1 MKAIYLKFSCAFC
14 FFSLLIFPSNAQ
26 KNQDNTVQKAEMS
39 KISFVEGEWKGS
51 GWIMRQDRKKH
62 YFEQSEEVVL
72 TLDGTAIF
80 IEGVGKQEFDTVH
93 HALAIINY
101 DLEKQQYNF
110 RSYLKDGKS
119 GDSKLELLEG
129 KLYWYP
135 TDFIRY
141 IISINENNEWL
152 EIGEIN
158 KMDNWYKFFE
168 MKLTKYENYGK

>member
-1 MKAIYLKFSCAFC
+1 MKSLYLKFSCVLCLFVLFTFA
-14 FFSLLIFPSNAQ
+14 STAQ
-26 KNQDNTVQKAEMS
+26 NNQDNTVQKAEMA
-39 KISFVEGEWKGS
+39 KISFLEGEWKGS

-62 YFEQSEEVVL
+62 FFEQSEKVIS

-80 IEGVGKQEFDTVH
+80 IEGVGTQEYDTVH

-101 DLEKQQYNF
+101 DLEKQEYNF
-110 RSYLKDGKS
+110 RSYLKDGKA
-119 GDSKLELLEG
+119 GDSKMELLDG

-141 IISINENNEWL
+141 IISINENNEWI

-168 MKLTKYENYGK
+168 MKLVKNENYGK

>member
-1 MKAIYLKFSCAFC
+1 MNNIYLKFS
-14 FFSLLIFPSNAQ
+14 SLLGILFLFCNSILAQ
-26 KNQDNTVQKAEMS
+26 ESKENTKQKEEMA
-39 KISFVEGEWKGS
+39 KISFLAGEWKGS

-62 YFEQSEEVVL
+62 FFEQWERVVL

-80 IEGVGKQEFDTVH
+80 IEGVGKQEVDTIH

-101 DLEKQQYNF
+101 DLEKQEYNF

-119 GDSKLELLEG
+119 GDSKMELIDK

-135 TDFIRY
+135 TSFIRY
-141 IISINENNEWL
+141 IISVNDHNEWV

-158 KMDNWYKFFE
+158 KADNWYQFFE
-168 MKLTKYENYGK
+168 MKLSKI